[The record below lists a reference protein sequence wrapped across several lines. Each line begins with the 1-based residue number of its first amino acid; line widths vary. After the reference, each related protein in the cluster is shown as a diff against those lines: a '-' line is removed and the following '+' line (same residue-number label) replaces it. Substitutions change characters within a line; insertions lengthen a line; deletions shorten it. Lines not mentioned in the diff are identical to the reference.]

1 MGHKVHP
8 YGFRIGI
15 IKPWLAKWYADRDY
29 ATLLQE
35 DMRIRELVARQLSNA
50 SVSQVEIERGINH
63 VTVTVHTA
71 KPGIV
76 IGKGGANVEA
86 LRTNV
91 GKLTNK
97 KVKLEIKEILQPELD
112 GMLLAQNVAGQL
124 ERRIAFRKAIKQS
137 IQRTIKAGAKGVK
150 IQVSGRL
157 GGSEMSR
164 TEWDKE
170 GRIPLGTLRADISY
184 GVVHAHTTYG
194 RIGVKAWVYRGEQLG
209 ERPGSART
217 EPRAPRRAAA
227 GARSSTRGRRTNLV
241 GRWSRRRAAAAT
253 ATVEAPEV
261 AEEPQRPVELEQ
273 PVTEAAP
280 EAAAGRGRDGND
292 GRGAEWSRRH
302 RSSSEDVAET
312 TAEPVASAA
321 EPAEAP
327 EAASGARGDGGAR
340 GGRAGPRCIGAEA
353 EVEVEGF
360 LTMLMPKRVKHRKVQ
375 RGRRAGLAKGG
386 TTVSFGDFGLMA
398 EEVCWLT
405 SRQIEAARRAM
416 THHIK
421 RGGRVWIRVFPDK
434 PVTKKPAEVRMG
446 SGKGAPDHWVAV
458 VKPGRVM
465 FEMSGV
471 SEPIAREAMRLAG
484 HKLPISTKFV
494 IKEGQEHGHQ

>member
-217 EPRAPRRAAA
+217 EPRAPRRGTTGARTRPAA
-227 GARSSTRGRRTNLV
+227 GARSTSTAGRA
-241 GRWSRRRAAAAT
+241 SAT
-253 ATVEAPEV
+253 ATAV
-261 AEEPQRPVELEQ
+261 
-273 PVTEAAP
+273 AP
-280 EAAAGRGRDGND
+280 EANETPVSVTPTPEAPLQTPEAPAAAVQAPDVSVTPPEPVA
-292 GRGAEWSRRH
+292 AE
-302 RSSSEDVAET
+302 VAPAPAPAPAPD
-312 TAEPVASAA
+312 AEPVAAA
-321 EPAEAP
+321 TEAP
-327 EAASGARGDGGAR
+327 KAPEPTKATRATKAKPKAPEPKAAVEADKPQADPSADDK
-340 GGRAGPRCIGAEA
+340 P
-353 EVEVEGF
+353 
-360 LTMLMPKRVKHRKVQ
+360 
-375 RGRRAGLAKGG
+375 AKG
-386 TTVSFGDFGLMA
+386 S
-398 EEVCWLT
+398 
-405 SRQIEAARRAM
+405 
-416 THHIK
+416 
-421 RGGRVWIRVFPDK
+421 
-434 PVTKKPAEVRMG
+434 
-446 SGKGAPDHWVAV
+446 
-458 VKPGRVM
+458 
-465 FEMSGV
+465 
-471 SEPIAREAMRLAG
+471 
-484 HKLPISTKFV
+484 
-494 IKEGQEHGHQ
+494 

>member
-35 DMRIRELVARQLSNA
+35 DMRIRELVAKQLSNA

-76 IGKGGANVEA
+76 IGKGGANVEL

-91 GKLTNK
+91 GKLSSK

-209 ERPGSART
+209 DRPGSART

-227 GARSSTRGRRTNLV
+227 TTRARPAARPAADAAPAESPAATAVEEPMTAAPAVEAVAPQVEETSTAAV
-241 GRWSRRRAAAAT
+241 EEAPAPAPKAPCKPRATKPKAAAT
-253 ATVEAPEV
+253 EK
-261 AEEPQRPVELEQ
+261 
-273 PVTEAAP
+273 
-280 EAAAGRGRDGND
+280 
-292 GRGAEWSRRH
+292 
-302 RSSSEDVAET
+302 RSA
-312 TAEPVASAA
+312 
-321 EPAEAP
+321 PAEAGDEP
-327 EAASGARGDGGAR
+327 ADAAAPA
-340 GGRAGPRCIGAEA
+340 
-353 EVEVEGF
+353 
-360 LTMLMPKRVKHRKVQ
+360 
-375 RGRRAGLAKGG
+375 
-386 TTVSFGDFGLMA
+386 
-398 EEVCWLT
+398 
-405 SRQIEAARRAM
+405 
-416 THHIK
+416 
-421 RGGRVWIRVFPDK
+421 
-434 PVTKKPAEVRMG
+434 KKPAAA
-446 SGKGAPDHWVAV
+446 SKSKNASAD
-458 VKPGRVM
+458 KPAADKPA
-465 FEMSGV
+465 E
-471 SEPIAREAMRLAG
+471 EA
-484 HKLPISTKFV
+484 
-494 IKEGQEHGHQ
+494 

>member
-35 DMRIRELVARQLSNA
+35 DMRIRELVAKQLANA

-86 LRTNV
+86 LRTNI
-91 GKLTNK
+91 GKLTDK

-209 ERPGSART
+209 DRPGSART
-217 EPRAPRRAAA
+217 EPRAPRRDAAA
-227 GARSSTRGRRTNLV
+227 PRGRTGTRA
-241 GRWSRRRAAAAT
+241 GAPSRAPRAPRATAAVEEQAPVTAPIDEATAPQVDETVTAKAEAMAPVEPAAT
-253 ATVEAPEV
+253 EAPDAPAV
-261 AEEPQRPVELEQ
+261 A
-273 PVTEAAP
+273 TDAP
-280 EAAAGRGRDGND
+280 
-292 GRGAEWSRRH
+292 
-302 RSSSEDVAET
+302 T
-312 TAEPVASAA
+312 ASAA
-321 EPAEAP
+321 EPTEPVEATPDADAAAEPA
-327 EAASGARGDGGAR
+327 
-340 GGRAGPRCIGAEA
+340 
-353 EVEVEGF
+353 
-360 LTMLMPKRVKHRKVQ
+360 
-375 RGRRAGLAKGG
+375 
-386 TTVSFGDFGLMA
+386 A
-398 EEVCWLT
+398 EE
-405 SRQIEAARRAM
+405 S
-416 THHIK
+416 
-421 RGGRVWIRVFPDK
+421 
-434 PVTKKPAEVRMG
+434 
-446 SGKGAPDHWVAV
+446 
-458 VKPGRVM
+458 
-465 FEMSGV
+465 
-471 SEPIAREAMRLAG
+471 
-484 HKLPISTKFV
+484 
-494 IKEGQEHGHQ
+494 

>member
-1 MGHKVHP
+1 LGHKVHP

-86 LRTNV
+86 LRTNI
-91 GKLTNK
+91 GKLTDK

-209 ERPGSART
+209 DRPGSART
-217 EPRAPRRAAA
+217 EPRAARR
-227 GARSSTRGRRTNLV
+227 GAPGGSRGRGASARP
-241 GRWSRRRAAAAT
+241 AATAAT
-253 ATVEAPEV
+253 ATAEPSAARVADAETRKAPERRVDVPETDAAQLQQPAEAQVSAPASEPAPTAAPVEATEVAATSEATEPAPAAEATEVAEAPEV
-261 AEEPQRPVELEQ
+261 AEPAETPAPAAEGTAESTETTESAATAESTETAEPATAE
-273 PVTEAAP
+273 EASAP
-280 EAAAGRGRDGND
+280 EAK
-292 GRGAEWSRRH
+292 
-302 RSSSEDVAET
+302 
-312 TAEPVASAA
+312 
-321 EPAEAP
+321 AEAKP
-327 EAASGARGDGGAR
+327 A
-340 GGRAGPRCIGAEA
+340 
-353 EVEVEGF
+353 
-360 LTMLMPKRVKHRKVQ
+360 PKKR
-375 RGRRAGLAKGG
+375 
-386 TTVSFGDFGLMA
+386 
-398 EEVCWLT
+398 
-405 SRQIEAARRAM
+405 AARKTA
-416 THHIK
+416 
-421 RGGRVWIRVFPDK
+421 
-434 PVTKKPAEVRMG
+434 
-446 SGKGAPDHWVAV
+446 
-458 VKPGRVM
+458 
-465 FEMSGV
+465 
-471 SEPIAREAMRLAG
+471 
-484 HKLPISTKFV
+484 
-494 IKEGQEHGHQ
+494 KES